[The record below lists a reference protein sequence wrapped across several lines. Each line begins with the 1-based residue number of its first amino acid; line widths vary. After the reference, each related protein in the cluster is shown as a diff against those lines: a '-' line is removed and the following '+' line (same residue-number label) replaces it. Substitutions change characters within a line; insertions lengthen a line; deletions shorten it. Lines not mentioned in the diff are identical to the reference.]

1 MIFSYVLIHMIYR
14 KTMGLQNFGV
24 IIMHLS
30 LGLCR
35 NVTQR
40 DGEYGGISK
49 QALVVTEAPSVRG
62 VTEIVC

>member
-1 MIFSYVLIHMIYR
+1 MIYR
-14 KTMGLQNFGV
+14 KTKGLQNFGV

-49 QALVVTEAPSVRG
+49 QALVVTEAPLVHG
-62 VTEIVC
+62 AKEFVCEFY